1 MEKNEN
7 IKQGKILEAF
17 GRTAKYHIY
26 QVTAATEE
34 LTDKQLVGVAN
45 SYQEACKVIKD
56 FLAVNCAYQDPYW
69 RFIMSSEATFI
80 DYGSWVKWMAIVP
93 PVSFAEI
100 EGKGE

>member
-1 MEKNEN
+1 MENKC
-7 IKQGKILEAF
+7 IKQGKILEAL

-45 SYQEACKVIKD
+45 SYQEACKVIKN
-56 FLAVNCAYQDPYW
+56 FLTFNDAYQDPYW
-69 RFIMSSEATFI
+69 RFIMSPTATFI

-93 PVSFAEI
+93 PVSDKEI
-100 EGKGE
+100 MDE

>member
-1 MEKNEN
+1 MENKR
-7 IKQGKILEAF
+7 IKQGKILEAL
-17 GRTAKYHIY
+17 GRTAKYHVY

-45 SYQEACKVIKD
+45 SYQEACTVIKD
-56 FLAVNCAYQDPYW
+56 FLAVNRTYQDPYW

-93 PVSFAEI
+93 PISEEEI
-100 EGKGE
+100 MGDKE